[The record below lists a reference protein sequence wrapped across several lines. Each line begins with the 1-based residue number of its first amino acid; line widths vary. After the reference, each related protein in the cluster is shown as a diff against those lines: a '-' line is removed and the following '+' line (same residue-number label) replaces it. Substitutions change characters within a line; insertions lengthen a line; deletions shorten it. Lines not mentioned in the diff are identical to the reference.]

1 MSTTLLSSNPFSDNF
16 TDGIVGLPW
25 IPLPTS
31 MTAGCTITE
40 ASGVET
46 FTITSGTDAAFTGVF
61 PAPRLELPIFAE
73 DLTGVGPSANNFMA
87 AFKITA
93 LTLVGVAGKR
103 AVGGFGLAK
112 VNPDTT
118 RSLLPIVE
126 FGGDDNASKRAYY
139 SWGGGIGSIRD
150 VAIPNSGTLPL
161 YIRVLRL
168 DNVVYAEYATAST
181 GPWFNLSTSAAT
193 GSMSRVNGTGG
204 DYARVMLYARNETSG
219 SGITFSVDDFSITCW
234 PRYAPSVIVSSL
246 KAKTWQGGT
255 RIDLSWT
262 NPGTGENVPR
272 LMSIRRSRYGHP
284 ELHPHLY
291 LGAAPA
297 GLGINTFG
305 EEIYSGVPISSYID
319 TVLPDRFY
327 YYTVFLTRA
336 PLAANFAADAGTVA
350 QFANQAG
357 DTDWGPQAALQNK
370 VTGLST
376 RNYYTADGSYLY
388 ERFPQTYR
396 AQDEQDKI
404 DTGSA
409 RGLLDK
415 VSEFMQAGIDQYRGL
430 INGAGFIRDP
440 EDAPLGMVGEGFDQ
454 TSIVDSFLRDRGI
467 NPAIPAL
474 DALTKRRLWLGSMG
488 CFKLGGSHAG
498 VCNFAKLI
506 TGWRTLVCEEPGGDI
521 SSRYLRTWDEVYV
534 RDTFN
539 VLKSSL
545 TYTAGQVVITGGT
558 LTPSKYK
565 GSYYVDY
572 FGNVKLILDN
582 TATTITFVDTAWVGY
597 AEVVFTGVKNGAN
610 GVDISSGWHFSQN
623 PNDWAYDG
631 AKVIP
636 SSDNTVRTVTSTD
649 YTPTGPS
656 FQVTAAPPAGSTSYA
671 IASAITAG
679 GSFATRVVTHQ
690 FTLYSGI
697 PSWLYNPK
705 SDLSLAGTATD
716 PFYVL
721 WLGTNYYG
729 SGNRVTSGF
738 RDYLIRAP
746 SGAAKYTSLSVL
758 STVGAANEIWFT
770 TADLSGDTVLPGDYV
785 NPNRN
790 QGQWFRIVH
799 IVVSG
804 GTTKM
809 RVEPVSG
816 MDPAALA
823 TVGDRAVIAPRVTV
837 DRDRFVRSILP
848 LILPAGSVLFVYY
861 N

>member
-1 MSTTLLSSNPFSDNF
+1 MSTTLLATNPFTDSF
-16 TDGIVGLPW
+16 TDNIVGLPW
-25 IPLPTS
+25 IALPS
-31 MTAGCTITE
+31 PMTAGCTITE

-73 DLTGVGPSANNFMA
+73 DLTGIGTSANNFMA
-87 AFKITA
+87 TFKITV
-93 LTLVGVAGKR
+93 LTVVGVAGKR
-103 AVGGFGLAK
+103 AVGGFGLCK

-118 RSLLPIVE
+118 HSLLPIIE
-126 FGGDDNASKRAYY
+126 FGGDNNASKRAYH
-139 SWGGGIGSIRD
+139 SWGGAIGSVAD

-161 YIRVLRL
+161 FVRVLRL
-168 DNVVYAEYATAST
+168 DNVVYAEYATTVS
-181 GPWFNLSTSAAT
+181 GPWFNLTTTAAT
-193 GSMSRVNGTGG
+193 GSMPRVNGTGG

-234 PRYAPSVIVSSL
+234 PRYAQSVVVASL
-246 KAKTWQGGT
+246 KAKTWQGGS

-272 LMSIRRSRYGHP
+272 YMSIRRSRYGHP

-291 LGAAPA
+291 IGAAPV

-305 EEIYSGVPISSYID
+305 EEIYSGVPISSFTD
-319 TVLPDRFY
+319 TVLTDRFY
-327 YYTVFLTRA
+327 YYTIFMTRA
-336 PLAANFAADAGTVA
+336 PLAANFATDAGTVA
-350 QFANQAG
+350 QFANQAS
-357 DTDWGPQAALQNK
+357 DTDWGPQAGLQNK
-370 VTGLST
+370 VTGLSV
-376 RNYYTADGSYLY
+376 RDYYASSGPYMY

-396 AQDEQDKI
+396 AQDEQDRVDI
-404 DTGSA
+404 GAA

-415 VSEFMQAGIDQYRGL
+415 WSEFAQAGIDEYRAIIKGAGL
-430 INGAGFIRDP
+430 IRDA
-440 EDAPLGMVGEGFDQ
+440 DKAPLGMVGDNFDQ

-467 NPAIPAL
+467 NPSLPAL
-474 DALTKRRLWLGSMG
+474 DALTKRRLWLGAIG
-488 CFKLGGSHAG
+488 CFKLGGSHDG

-506 TGWRTLVCEEPGGDI
+506 TGWRTLTCEEPGGDT

-534 RDTFN
+534 KDTFN
-539 VLKSSL
+539 IAKTSL
-545 TYTAGQVVITGGT
+545 TYTAGQVVIAGGT

-572 FGNVKLILDN
+572 FGNVKLIIDN
-582 TATTITFVDTAWVGY
+582 TATTITFVDTSWVGY
-597 AEVVFTGVKNGAN
+597 PEVVFTGIKNGAN
-610 GVDISSGWHFSQN
+610 GVDITSGWHFAAH
-623 PNDWAYDG
+623 PNDWSYDG
-631 AKVIP
+631 AKILP
-636 SSDNTVRTVTSTD
+636 SADNTVRTITLTD

-671 IASAITAG
+671 VASAITAG
-679 GSFATRVVTHQ
+679 GSFAARVVTHQ
-690 FTLYSGI
+690 FHLYSGL
-697 PSWLYNPK
+697 PTWLYNPK
-705 SDLSLAGTATD
+705 SDLALIGTVTD
-716 PFYVL
+716 PFYVM

-729 SGNRVTSGF
+729 SGTRVTAGI
-738 RDYLIRAP
+738 RDYLIRVP
-746 SGAAKYTSLSVL
+746 TGAAKYASLAVL
-758 STVGAANEIWFT
+758 STIGATNEIWFT
-770 TADLSGDTVLPGDYV
+770 TADLSGATVLPGDYV

-799 IVVSG
+799 VVVSG

-823 TVGDRAVIAPRVTV
+823 TVGDIAIIAPRVTV